1 MIKTDREKQ
10 MKGVTKQR
18 EQQYL
23 RSIQKVMKQRKKV
36 RQERL

>member
-10 MKGVTKQR
+10 MKGVT
-18 EQQYL
+18 QQYL